1 MAAEQLVGLEIEQGL
16 QLVRVLDEAKFP
28 VSAALWLFSSD
39 LERWRFVIATTN
51 LPQQIAQRQLEAATI
66 VAKWKEDHDGD
77 QILDLARVR
86 FVSDTDQLISGLGKV
101 MKLEGLSEVRVSN
114 NMINGV
120 FVEDAIVHRLAA

>member
-101 MKLEGLSEVRVSN
+101 MKLEGLSEVRFSN